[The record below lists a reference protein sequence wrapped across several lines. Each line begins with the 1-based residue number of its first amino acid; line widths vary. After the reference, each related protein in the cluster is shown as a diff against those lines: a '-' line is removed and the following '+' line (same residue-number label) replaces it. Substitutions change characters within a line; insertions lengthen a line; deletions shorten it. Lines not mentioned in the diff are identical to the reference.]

1 MKDMSDEMAKRVLAA
16 NIQARLATLGMSQR
30 ALARE
35 TGDALMTINGVVRG
49 QHMPGAGL
57 LTRIAD
63 ALDTSIEGLLTPRK
77 RKSQKS
83 A

>member
-1 MKDMSDEMAKRVLAA
+1 MATVTDEAAKRVLAA
-16 NIQARLATLGMSQR
+16 NIQARLMACGMSQR
-30 ALARE
+30 ALSRE
-35 TGDALMTINGVVRG
+35 TGDPHMTINGVVRG

-63 ALDTSIEGLLTPRK
+63 ALDTTVEALLQPTRK
-77 RKSQKS
+77 KTQKS